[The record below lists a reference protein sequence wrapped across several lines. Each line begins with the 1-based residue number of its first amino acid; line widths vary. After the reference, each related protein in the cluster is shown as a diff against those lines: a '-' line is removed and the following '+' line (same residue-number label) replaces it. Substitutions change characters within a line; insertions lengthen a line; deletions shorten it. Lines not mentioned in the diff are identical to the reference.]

1 MLNKPYIPIVELHF
15 SNTCTGRCVI
25 CSDAHGYDSFPYC
38 TEDVFKHIITNL
50 KTVDFGVIQV
60 GGDGD
65 SFLNPYFFEALRLLR
80 KNFPD
85 KPLTLFTNGFMLT
98 PSNSDVIIKERLLD
112 NVETRIDTINPV
124 LFKQSTGLDFNVVSN
139 NIGYFMSKSADIKTH
154 IIYFPLFI
162 YEQCVREYLD
172 KEPTDFY
179 KIDKGLLKNEY
190 LLVYTHFKSKVVK
203 GPFNFRISEICLWGE
218 REDAFINTETVC
230 SQLNG
235 AFKNQV
241 YIYPNGNYGLCP
253 FDDGQD
259 TFVFGNV
266 ATDNLAE
273 AYVGGKRKQYIQDIT
288 DMKYAGKGC
297 CINPKACY
305 SYDYYRNN
313 VGVYSGIL

>member
-1 MLNKPYIPIVELHF
+1 M
-15 SNTCTGRCVI
+15 
-25 CSDAHGYDSFPYC
+25 
-38 TEDVFKHIITNL
+38 
-50 KTVDFGVIQV
+50 
-60 GGDGD
+60 
-65 SFLNPYFFEALRLLR
+65 
-80 KNFPD
+80 
-85 KPLTLFTNGFMLT
+85 
-98 PSNSDVIIKERLLD
+98 
-112 NVETRIDTINPV
+112 
-124 LFKQSTGLDFNVVSN
+124 
-139 NIGYFMSKSADIKTH
+139 
-154 IIYFPLFI
+154 FI
-162 YEQCVREYLD
+162 YEQSVREYLD

-203 GPFNFRISEICLWGE
+203 GPFNFRISEICSWGE